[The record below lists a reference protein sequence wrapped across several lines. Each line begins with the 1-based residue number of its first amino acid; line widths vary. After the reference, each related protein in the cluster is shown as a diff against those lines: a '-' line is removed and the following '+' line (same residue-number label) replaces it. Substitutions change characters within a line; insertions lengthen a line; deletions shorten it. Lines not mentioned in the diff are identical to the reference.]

1 MKNVKDQVGNALLT
15 VTDNVTDSYPA
26 SWANLPAI
34 QYAEEDN
41 RVYERTEEGEE
52 KSYVRYKVDIWHN
65 MSTSETAM
73 QVDEAIAGL
82 GLVRVACQDVPDPSG
97 LKHKVMRYEG
107 ILDMHSETVF
117 WNN

>member
-34 QYAEEDN
+34 QYVEEEN
-41 RVYERTEEGEE
+41 RVHERVGNREG
-52 KSYVRYKVDIWHN
+52 KSYVRFRVDIWHSQ
-65 MSTSETAM
+65 STSDTAM
-73 QVDEAIAGL
+73 KVDEAISDI
-82 GLVRVACQDVPDPSG
+82 GLVRIACQDVPDPSG

-107 ILDMHSETVF
+107 ILDMKSNIVF